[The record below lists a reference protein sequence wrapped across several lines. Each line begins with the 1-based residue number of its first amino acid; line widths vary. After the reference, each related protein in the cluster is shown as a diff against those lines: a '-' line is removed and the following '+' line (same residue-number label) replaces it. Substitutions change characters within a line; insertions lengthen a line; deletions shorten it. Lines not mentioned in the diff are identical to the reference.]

1 MTTHGAD
8 FQQAIIGNL
17 KTPPPAEPDHCGRQP
32 APISLEGYWLIVR
45 ASFELSSAV
54 ATMIITVAIV
64 VIREEALARGAI
76 CGRIALKR
84 DGP

>member
-1 MTTHGAD
+1 LNYRRH
-8 FQQAIIGNL
+8 
-17 KTPPPAEPDHCGRQP
+17 
-32 APISLEGYWLIVR
+32 
-45 ASFELSSAV
+45 SAV